1 MARRE
6 SAHAATPSATGSK
19 HMSRSY
25 TFVVLGEAEP
35 AGSKKAFVPL
45 HPKTKQ
51 PYRRPGGGIVV
62 SVVDANPHA
71 KGWKKRVAK
80 IAHDEC
86 GAPLLTGPV
95 KVTLVFYRER
105 PQSHYGVSG
114 LNKSGREA
122 PFPTT
127 KPDAGKLA
135 RGTIDAMTGVM
146 YVDDAQIVEEIAI
159 KRYGTPPRAEITVEE
174 VATPEAENQNSLFAG
189 LEPPAP
195 WEIGASAASHQPPTP
210 DRQARAHAGQPHR
223 ETFGAGTGHTD
234 HNQSPDRSPWE
245 QEDQT
250 EKETEPPSGQK

>member
-1 MARRE
+1 
-6 SAHAATPSATGSK
+6 
-19 HMSRSY
+19 MSRSY
-25 TFVVLGEAEP
+25 SFVVLGEAEP

-62 SVVDANPHA
+62 SVVDANPHS

-86 GAPLLTGPV
+86 GAPLLTGPL

-105 PQSHYGVSG
+105 PQSHFGVSG

-122 PFPTT
+122 PFPIT

-174 VATPEAENQNSLFAG
+174 VTTPEAENQNSLFAG
-189 LEPPAP
+189 LDLPAP
-195 WEIGASAASHQPPTP
+195 WETKGTAADPQKASDGRPGLVSAAGKSDDRCDGGTSHS
-210 DRQARAHAGQPHR
+210 D
-223 ETFGAGTGHTD
+223 
-234 HNQSPDRSPWE
+234 QSGEP
-245 QEDQT
+245 
-250 EKETEPPSGQK
+250 TEPAEWSGKYSAISKPANGPSRPRISPRCATFTA

>member
-1 MARRE
+1 
-6 SAHAATPSATGSK
+6 
-19 HMSRSY
+19 MSRSY